1 MSEGRDIVAT
11 VNKLLTYPFVTKIA
25 TRDWHPADHIS
36 FASNHP
42 GASPFTSFTTIVNP
56 SNPSETYESRLW
68 PDHCIQGTPGA
79 QLVPELDQSQVD
91 IVLDKGTK
99 KEVEMYSAFYD
110 PLQHPRCSDSGLSGM
125 LKSKGV
131 TDVYVVG
138 LAADYCVK
146 FTAIDAAKEGFRTF
160 VIEDGTRAVDPS
172 AWPETKSELNGQG
185 VAIINMASGELGRVL
200 KG

>member
-1 MSEGRDIVAT
+1 
-11 VNKLLTYPFVTKIA
+11 
-25 TRDWHPADHIS
+25 
-36 FASNHP
+36 
-42 GASPFTSFTTIVNP
+42 
-56 SNPSETYESRLW
+56 
-68 PDHCIQGTPGA
+68 
-79 QLVPELDQSQVD
+79 
-91 IVLDKGTK
+91 
-99 KEVEMYSAFYD
+99 
-110 PLQHPRCSDSGLSGM
+110 M